1 MSTNAV
7 KTIATNRKARHDY
20 HVDDTFEA
28 GLVLTGTEI
37 KSIRAGRVNLR
48 DSYATLKEGELWLFN
63 THIAPYEQGAYA
75 NHEPRRP
82 RKLLM
87 HRREINRIAGKL
99 QEKGF
104 TLVPL
109 RLYLKNNLAK
119 VELGLARGKKQYDK
133 RAALRER
140 ETSREIDRAVARHWK
155 RD

>member
-1 MSTNAV
+1 LNDNAV

-20 HVDDTFEA
+20 HIDDTFEA
-28 GLVLTGTEI
+28 GMVLTGTEI

-48 DSYATLKEGELWLFN
+48 DSYATLKEGELWLLN
-63 THIAPYEQGAYA
+63 AHIAPYDQGAFA
-75 NHEPRRP
+75 NHEPRRA

-133 RAALRER
+133 RAALRQK
-140 ETSREIDRAVARHWK
+140 ETRREIDRAVARHWK
-155 RD
+155 GR